1 MMSYKMVFHQRGIA
15 IESTDEI
22 FGRKFSWRLAVFSE
36 NKQVEE
42 PIQWMSCDLF
52 FNLSYLFSLL
62 LYLYFFKY

>member
-15 IESTDEI
+15 MESTDKI

-36 NKQVEE
+36 N
-42 PIQWMSCDLF
+42 
-52 FNLSYLFSLL
+52 NLSYLFSLL